1 MGRKIKNYF
10 FHIKLRK
17 PARKSNENYS
27 VNKQQRCPVMKQGS
41 AGSVLSRLDTLA
53 FSDLKC
59 GWKLARTMWVVQG

>member
-1 MGRKIKNYF
+1 MGRKIKNYI

-41 AGSVLSRLDTLA
+41 AGSVLSRRIDTLA
-53 FSDLKC
+53 FFDL
-59 GWKLARTMWVVQG
+59 